1 MWKVWK
7 NKLKNWKCWALDS
20 HRVDDNELGL
30 SDEDRKGEHNL
41 SNNISRKNNE
51 NDISEGE
58 HLTLKWKND

>member
-1 MWKVWK
+1 
-7 NKLKNWKCWALDS
+7 LDS

-58 HLTLKWKND
+58 HLTLEHKND